1 LSIRFQADNDLTFAI
16 VKAVRR
22 REPAIDF
29 ASAQQSELGGVSDP
43 EVLEQAARNNRV
55 LVSHDMHTMISH
67 FRDRLAAGRN
77 SPGLLMVSQKAVA
90 AEVVEAVLFLWSV
103 TDPADL
109 HNQVYYLPS
118 LVQHVFTR

>member
-67 FRDRLAAGRN
+67 FWDRLAAGRN